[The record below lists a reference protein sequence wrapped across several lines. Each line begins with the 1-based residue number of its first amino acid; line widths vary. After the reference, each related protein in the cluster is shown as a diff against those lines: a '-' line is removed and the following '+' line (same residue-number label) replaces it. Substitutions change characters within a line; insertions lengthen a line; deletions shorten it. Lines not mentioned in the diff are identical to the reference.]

1 MKRGYVVGLAVAA
14 GVTGAAVLGRDRIGS
29 ALGLG
34 AGAAAAP
41 QAQQWPFE
49 GGELRGLMDR
59 VVDNQRAIVAGAE
72 GPGRRERAEAFL
84 RYYQGRR
91 AAAGSGS

>member
-34 AGAAAAP
+34 VGAAAEP
-41 QAQQWPFE
+41 QAQQWPFDA
-49 GGELRGLMDR
+49 GELRGLMDR
-59 VVDNQRAIVAGAE
+59 VLDRQRAIVAGGESPAQ
-72 GPGRRERAEAFL
+72 RERAEAFL
-84 RYYQGRR
+84 KYYEGRR
-91 AAAGSGS
+91 AAVSGA